1 MSFYTRKKIWKF
13 LLLIGAFAIGTFTL
27 LYTQRLS
34 SELKKEEQKR
44 AELWAEATRQLTD
57 QVDGDTSIKLIFE
70 VIRNNTTIPVI
81 LVDDND
87 VILHHR
93 NIKIPEQGV
102 EAMLKAELARMREKS
117 EPFVVDL
124 GKGGKQFLYYEDS
137 LLIKKLAWFP
147 VIQLLIV
154 AFFISIA
161 YLAFSGARKAEQDQV
176 WVGMSKETAHQLGTP
191 TSSIL
196 GWIDVLKM
204 KGSDLEIAQELEK
217 DVERLQVITDRFS
230 KIGSKPELKL
240 QAVDPIILDI
250 LSYLDRRTS
259 ADITFKTSIQ
269 DEKPTR
275 ASVNKVLFQ
284 WVIENLCKN
293 AVDAIKEKG
302 EVNISLACEGPK
314 VIIDVMDT
322 GKGISR
328 NNFKTVFQPG
338 YTTKRR
344 GWGLGLSLVK
354 RIVEGY
360 HGGKIF
366 VKESEP
372 GKGTTF
378 RIILPGIQR

>member
-1 MSFYTRKKIWKF
+1 M
-13 LLLIGAFAIGTFTL
+13 
-27 LYTQRLS
+27 
-34 SELKKEEQKR
+34 
-44 AELWAEATRQLTD
+44 WAEATRQLTD
-57 QVDGDTSIKLIFE
+57 MDDGDASIKLIFE

-81 LVDDND
+81 LVDDKD
-87 VILHHR
+87 VILHYR
-93 NIKIPEQGV
+93 NIKIPDQGA
-102 EAMLKAELARMREKS
+102 ELMLKAELNRMRESKA
-117 EPFVVDL
+117 PFVVDL
-124 GKGGKQFLYYEDS
+124 GNNEKQYLYYEDS
-137 LLIKKLAWFP
+137 LLIKKLGWFP
-147 VIQLLIV
+147 IIQLLIV

-204 KGSDLEIAQELEK
+204 KESDLEIAEELEK
-217 DVERLQVITDRFS
+217 DVKRLQVITDRFS
-230 KIGSKPELKL
+230 KIGSKPELKW
-240 QAVDPIILDI
+240 QPVEPIIQDI
-250 LSYLDRRTS
+250 LNYLDRRTS
-259 ADITFKTSIQ
+259 ADITFKTTSQ
-269 DEKPTR
+269 DGGQTK
-275 ASVNKVLFQ
+275 AKVNLVLFQ

-293 AVDAIKEKG
+293 AVDAIKDKG
-302 EVNISLACEGPK
+302 EVSISLASEAQK

-366 VKESEP
+366 VKESES

-378 RIILPGIQR
+378 RIILPGVQ